1 MNMPLKKPPIQP
13 RSRLAHEAAKWAEG
27 QGCFEE
33 YHLALFHA
41 FFEYGKDIGDI
52 EILKGLAADL
62 KLDAKSLYTAL
73 ENGDYTEM
81 VLDDQNKSVQAG
93 VRAVPAFVVNGK
105 VEAAGVQTAGRL
117 HEILFRPA
125 PI

>member
-1 MNMPLKKPPIQP
+1 
-13 RSRLAHEAAKWAEG
+13 
-27 QGCFEE
+27 
-33 YHLALFHA
+33 
-41 FFEYGKDIGDI
+41 
-52 EILKGLAADL
+52 
-62 KLDAKSLYTAL
+62 L

-81 VLDDQNKSVQAG
+81 VLADQQESVQAG